1 MQLLRQA
8 QKISTSRQGSILLAA
23 SLLGVTFFLSALLG
37 FIRSRLLY
45 AHFYSCCA
53 ATLDV
58 FNAAFRIPDMLF
70 SLLVGGALTSSFIP
84 VFSSFL
90 AKDKKE
96 AQHLA
101 NAVLSFLLLVFS
113 FIGAVVFIFAH
124 PISTWMAHGFS
135 PSQISLLTSLTRLLL
150 FAQICFLVSNF
161 ITGIIQTHQVFL
173 IPALAPSVY
182 NLAIIF
188 GIIVLS
194 PFFGIYG
201 PILGVVVGALLHLL
215 IQLPVALRLGFKFRW
230 NFDRSTPGL
239 LKVLTLMAPR
249 SLSLGLAE
257 IESTL
262 VLSWATG
269 FTAGSLSLFRL
280 ALQVVYLP
288 SRIFGVALGQASLP
302 TLSANMA
309 KNDTTAFKNT
319 LIKAILQSVFI
330 ASPITI
336 ICLVNRLPIIRLAY
350 GSRSFPWSAT
360 LQTAQTLAFLT
371 PTIFAQALIQIIN
384 RAFYAVHNTKL
395 PLYVAVFS
403 LLITIIVGTYTS
415 QNTNLQN
422 LGLALAISAGS
433 LTQLIGLSLT
443 FNRIFPNLP
452 IKQLL
457 VDGLKLIV
465 ASILMG
471 LTVWWSMRS
480 LDIYILDTTKTSNV
494 FLVFLGSSAFGAAVY
509 ISILVLLRSEECLW
523 LLKKIKLH
531 RFLP

>member
-1 MQLLRQA
+1 MQVLKQI

-23 SLLGVTFFLSALLG
+23 SILGATFFLSALLG
-37 FIRSRLLY
+37 FVRSRLLY

-90 AKDKKE
+90 QKDKKE
-96 AQHLA
+96 AQQLA
-101 NAVLSFLLLVFS
+101 NAVLSFLLLAFS
-113 FIGAVVFIFAH
+113 LVGIIVFIFAR
-124 PISTWMAHGFS
+124 PISLWMAHGFTS
-135 PSQISLLTSLTRLLL
+135 SQISLLVNLTRLLL
-150 FAQICFLVSNF
+150 FAQICFLISNF

-173 IPALAPSVY
+173 VPALAPSIY

-188 GIIVLS
+188 GILVLS
-194 PFFGIYG
+194 PRLGIYG
-201 PILGVVVGALLHLL
+201 PVLGVVFGAFCHLL
-215 IQLPVALRLGFKFRW
+215 IQLPVALRLGFKFHW
-230 NFDRSTPGL
+230 NFNRNTPGL
-239 LKVLTLMAPR
+239 TKVLTLMAPR

-262 VLSWATG
+262 VLSWATS

-302 TLSANMA
+302 ALSANMA
-309 KNDTTAFKNT
+309 KNDLDSFRQT
-319 LIKAILQSVFI
+319 LAKALLQSIFI

-384 RAFYAVHNTKL
+384 RAFYALHNTKL
-395 PLYVAVFS
+395 PLYVAGFS
-403 LLITIIVGTYTS
+403 LLVTIVVGTYTS

-422 LGLALAISAGS
+422 IGLALAISAGS
-433 LTQLIGLSLT
+433 LVQLFGLSFT
-443 FNRIFPNLP
+443 FTRIF
-452 IKQLL
+452 KQLPFKHL
-457 VDGLKLIV
+457 LIDGFKLII

-494 FLVFLGSSAFGAAVY
+494 ILVFIGSSAFGAAVY
-509 ISILVLLRSEECLW
+509 IAILVLLRSEECFW
-523 LLKKIKLH
+523 LLRKIKLH